1 MKSLEYSVIY
11 SDPDIVVLNKKSAYL
26 VAADRY
32 DTDSPRLD
40 QAAEKEFG
48 KLFAVHRIDT
58 EASGAIVYARNEK
71 TQALLAEQFQN
82 RETKRVFHCLVNG
95 CPQWKDLHVDLK
107 LLPDGDQRHRTTVN
121 KKTGK
126 IAITDYKLICR
137 CGPYSWVEAE
147 PQTSR
152 THQIRVHL
160 QENGVT
166 IVCDPLYSGNQK
178 PVRLSDIKKRWN
190 GDTEEERPLLS
201 RLALHLYTL
210 EITHPVSGEKMTF
223 TAPYQKDMDAVR
235 KQLAKIFGGDPI
247 ASKDEGDNIE
257 K

>member
-1 MKSLEYSVIY
+1 MKSNEYSVIY
-11 SDPDIVVLNKKSAYL
+11 SDRDIVTLNKKSGYL

-32 DTDSPRLD
+32 DNDSPRLD
-40 QAAEKEFG
+40 EAAETEFG

-58 EASGAIVYARNEK
+58 DASGVVIYARNEK
-71 TQALLAEQFQN
+71 TQAELAQQFQN
-82 RETKRVFHCLVNG
+82 REVKRIFHCLVNG
-95 CPQWKDLHVDLK
+95 SPSWETLHVDLK

-126 IAITDYKLICR
+126 IAVTDYNFICR
-137 CGPYSWVEAE
+137 CGPYSWIEAI

-152 THQIRVHL
+152 THQVRVHL

-190 GDTEEERPLLS
+190 GDTDEERPLLS
-201 RLALHLYTL
+201 RLALHLYSI
-210 EITHPVSGEKMTF
+210 EITHPASGEKMCF
-223 TAPYQKDMDAVR
+223 EAPYQKDMDAVR
-235 KQLAKIFGGDPI
+235 KQLAKIFGGDPL
-247 ASKDEGDNIE
+247 SKA
-257 K
+257 